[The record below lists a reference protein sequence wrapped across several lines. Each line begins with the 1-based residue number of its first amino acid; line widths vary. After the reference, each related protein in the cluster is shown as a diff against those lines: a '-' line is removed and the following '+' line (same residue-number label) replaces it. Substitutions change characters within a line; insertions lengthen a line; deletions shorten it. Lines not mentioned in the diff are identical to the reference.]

1 MKSVI
6 PEIDDMWKA
15 TVINSLASI
24 FLMLALAANASP
36 LSDYRWQQRPLLIFS
51 PDADDVRLHETMQ
64 GLSTRQCELSDR
76 LMNIIVILGTGQ
88 STQYVQPLLPQ
99 HAVQLRK
106 RFGLSSSDFAVL
118 LIGKDGH
125 EKYRAQSAPEL
136 SQIFALVDSMPMRI
150 DEMNANPV
158 DCGGSVKL
166 P

>member
-6 PEIDDMWKA
+6 PEIDDMLKA
-15 TVINSLASI
+15 TLINSLASI
-24 FLMLALAANASP
+24 FLMLALTANASP
-36 LSDYRWQQRPLLIFS
+36 LSDYRWQQRPLLVFS

-64 GLSTRQCELSDR
+64 ALSTRQCELSDR

-88 STQYVQPLLPQ
+88 STQYGQPLLPQ

-125 EKYRAQSAPEL
+125 EKYRAESAPEL
-136 SQIFALVDSMPMRI
+136 SQIFALVDGMPMRI
-150 DEMNANPV
+150 EEMNANPV